1 MASLTTLLATSNG
14 APWDLLW
21 AGVASAVFIVA
32 IAGPAAVLNARDRK
46 RRQRQ
51 GP

>member
-1 MASLTTLLATSNG
+1 MASLIAVLATSNG
-14 APWDLLW
+14 APWDILW
-21 AGVASAVFIVA
+21 AGVAAAVFIVA

-46 RRQRQ
+46 RRRP